1 MGSLGWEQCYWCW
14 KWVDGMYIPN
24 PIEEPLCAECLWNW
38 VRGQRPPWQPDSR
51 ERLRKFLA
59 RIFPENVALRIS
71 EMAREAW
78 EP

>member
-1 MGSLGWEQCYWCW
+1 
-14 KWVDGMYIPN
+14 MYIPD
-24 PIEEPLCAECLWNW
+24 PIAAPLCAVCLDNW
-38 VRGQRPPWQPDSR
+38 VEGRRPPWQPDSR

>member
-1 MGSLGWEQCYWCW
+1 
-14 KWVDGMYIPN
+14 MYIPD
-24 PIEEPLCAECLWNW
+24 PIPGPLCDVCLDNLLEG
-38 VRGQRPPWQPDSR
+38 RRPPWQPDSR

-71 EMAREAW
+71 EMAREEW